1 MSETKLYRDGTFV
14 ADDAVYVAN
23 DAPLPANAR
32 AVVSKARYLSLPVAE
47 RPRALLLETA
57 DTLDGLETA
66 VERLDLIVLRFAR
79 YADGR
84 PYSLAGRLRARF
96 GFAGELRAIGD
107 VLHDQIFLLER
118 QGFDS
123 FGVTHP
129 GTIRAL
135 AENRIVKVPTRAAF
149 THGAA
154 AAAAE

>member
-1 MSETKLYRDGTFV
+1 MSEARLYRGGAFV
-14 ADDAVYVAN
+14 AEDAVYVAD

-32 AVVSKARYLSLPVAE
+32 AVVSKTRYLSLHAAA
-47 RPRALLLETA
+47 RPPGLLLETG
-57 DTLDGLETA
+57 DTLGGLEDS
-66 VERLDLIVLRFAR
+66 VGKLELVVLRFQR

-84 PYSLAGRLRARF
+84 PYSLAGRLRGRY

-107 VLHDQIFLLER
+107 VLHDQIVLLKR

-135 AENRIVKVPTRAAF
+135 AENRIVAVPTRAAF
-149 THGAA
+149 LRGAA
-154 AAAAE
+154 AAAE